1 MGAKVLGPR
10 GAVFSSYGEMMRPK
24 ARASLVVRRA
34 TQVQARRL
42 QLAAGE
48 GRNDYLLLLTHEK
61 SLAGGSRPPQ
71 PVSIALGRVMA

>member
-24 ARASLVVRRA
+24 ARAGLVVRRA
-34 TQVQARRL
+34 TQVQARNQ

-48 GRNDYLLLLTHEK
+48 GRDDDVLLLTHET
-61 SLAGGSRPPQ
+61 SLAGAGRPPQ
-71 PVSIALGRVMA
+71 PVSSP